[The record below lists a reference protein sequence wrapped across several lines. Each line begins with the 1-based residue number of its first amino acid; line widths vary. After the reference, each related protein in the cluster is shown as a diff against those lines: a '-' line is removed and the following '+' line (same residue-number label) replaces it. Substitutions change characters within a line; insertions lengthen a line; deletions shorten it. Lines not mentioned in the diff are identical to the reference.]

1 MDLITGFFIFGS
13 LCVSLEIFFTSL
25 KKLFSKN
32 HPKTLQGESYFWMF
46 YIYGSATIL
55 FHFFFPV
62 IQDWF
67 ILFRLLFYGLIILL
81 AEYIYGFILKTII
94 SKCPWHYSSKF
105 SVNGLIRLDYL
116 PIWMLVGWILE
127 IVYINF

>member
-1 MDLITGFFIFGS
+1 MCIIRDILYKSQETFLKKSSKNITGGI
-13 LCVSLEIFFTSL
+13 
-25 KKLFSKN
+25 LFLDVLYLWKS
-32 HPKTLQGESYFWMF
+32 TL
-46 YIYGSATIL
+46 L